1 MELLLVKENY
11 KKLFLCILF
20 LLLVI
25 QGIIYA
31 QYFETIAEIKALDSK
46 IDTLRYHTNYDT
58 TFTEKFRVQG
68 IASNTTI
75 PVDWIAIGFGK
86 GNASSYNTRYM
97 ELDPIHLDYQLY
109 NSITTRNVLKEF
121 TTSRPQDKMI
131 TIYVGG
137 KTEDFRERTS
147 FDIEVPS
154 GQIVPSGLYRDQSIS
169 VELWGL
175 LDFAGTGPQT
185 TLTSADQANMILLD
199 SMTFKLHTN
208 TDSAIRAAITERNG
222 AFALDSLPYKINFG
236 TLDPSE
242 IQEADIIVEAT
253 SSYSIDVES
262 LRGNRLKH
270 NQVSEYVDYTF
281 KFNNTLVTLPEGVLT
296 NLVTNAPASFSP
308 GDRYPIDIQIG
319 SVIGFVPAG
328 TYREVLSFTITA
340 N

>member
-1 MELLLVKENY
+1 MNKKHGKKIQFILLL
-11 KKLFLCILF
+11 I
-20 LLLVI
+20 LVI
-25 QGIIYA
+25 QGTIYA
-31 QYFETIAEIKALDSK
+31 QYFETIAEIKGLDAK

-68 IASNTTI
+68 IVSNTTI
-75 PVDWIAIGFGK
+75 PVNWIAIGFGK
-86 GNASSYNTRYM
+86 GNAQNYNSRYM
-97 ELDPIHLDYQLY
+97 EMDPTHLEYQLY
-109 NSITTRNVLKEF
+109 DSITMRNVLKEF
-121 TTSRPQDKMI
+121 TATRPQDKMI

-137 KTEDFRERTS
+137 KTEDFRKRTS

-154 GQIVPSGLYRDQSIS
+154 GQIVPSGLYKDQSIS

-222 AFALDSLPYKINFG
+222 AFAFDSLPYKINFG

-270 NQVSEYVDYTF
+270 TKVAEYVDYTF
-281 KFNNTLVTLPEGVLT
+281 SFNNTLVALPEGVLT
-296 NLVTNAPASFSP
+296 NLITNAPASFSP

-319 SVIGFVPAG
+319 SVIGFIPAG
-328 TYREVLSFTITA
+328 TYKDVLSFTITA